1 MSGRTGGCLCGTV
14 RYQAEG
20 TPIWVAHCHCKSCR
34 KASGAPIVTWAGYQR
49 VTVTWVAKPFAYSP
63 HVLRCFCPDCDTPV
77 SYESTRWPDE
87 LHIPD
92 ATLDDPEGG
101 TPTAHVYWSEH
112 LAWLEIGDD
121 TLKKLTT
128 TGTARKKEH

>member
-1 MSGRTGGCLCGTV
+1 MSGRTVGCLCGKV

-63 HVLRCFCPDCDTPV
+63 YVLRCFCPDCDTPV
-77 SYESTRWPDE
+77 SHESTRWPDE
-87 LHIPD
+87 SQIPV
-92 ATLDDPEGG
+92 ATLDDPEGM

-112 LAWLEIGDD
+112 LAWLEIGD
-121 TLKKLTT
+121 TLKKLAT
-128 TGTARKKEH
+128 TGTAPKKEH

>member
-34 KASGAPIVTWAGYQR
+34 KASGARIVTWAGYHR
-49 VTVTWVAKPFAYSP
+49 VTVTWVAKPFAYSSY
-63 HVLRCFCPDCDTPV
+63 VLHCFCPDCDTPV

-87 LHIPD
+87 LQIPV
-92 ATLDDPEGG
+92 ATLDDPEGV

-112 LAWLEIGDD
+112 LAWLEIGN
-121 TLKKLTT
+121 TLKKLAT
-128 TGTARKKEH
+128 TGTAPKKEH